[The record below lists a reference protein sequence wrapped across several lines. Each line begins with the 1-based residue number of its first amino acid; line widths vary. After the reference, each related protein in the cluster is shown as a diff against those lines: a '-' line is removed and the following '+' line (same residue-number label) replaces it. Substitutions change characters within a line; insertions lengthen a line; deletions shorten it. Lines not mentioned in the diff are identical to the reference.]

1 MKNYKYYKQYFTQ
14 EEWEKFEANMSPDK
28 KYLRNAE
35 EDNIN
40 EDSWGQLQG
49 LERFQRHNARQYIND
64 AFPWD
69 ETPEGRHYWLDLKEI
84 IYKREIG
91 VIK

>member
-1 MKNYKYYKQYFTQ
+1 MKNYKDFKQYFTK

-35 EDNIN
+35 PGTIN
-40 EDSWGQLQG
+40 DDSWGQLQG
-49 LERFQRHNARQYIND
+49 LENFQRDNVRQYLND
-64 AFPWD
+64 AFPWE
-69 ETPEGRHYWLDLKEI
+69 ETPEKKNYWLDLKEI

-91 VIK
+91 ITQ